1 MVSTA
6 LIARSKS
13 SADSRD
19 TASVRPVQWRLHSD
33 LASRSFC
40 RHATADGF
48 LRTCIDSVVDQS
60 YDSLELVVSDN
71 ANEDE
76 TPEIL
81 RSYDDP
87 RLRDIRSKSVLSVTD
102 NWNAALTTSTG
113 EYILMIGDDDLLLP
127 DCCATLDRLLAMH
140 HDPDCLSYN
149 AYRFIAP
156 DAIPGIETAYY
167 GEAYFKFEPE
177 LDRPRFLE
185 ADLRRG
191 IVRDMFRFRTRFPLT
206 MQIAVVRRD
215 AMDRLPN
222 GPFQPPF
229 PDHYALAALLLA
241 AETWAHAPVRPL
253 VVGVSSK
260 SFGHFFFNAQ
270 DMGGLSY
277 LGIRPKFDGMLPGN
291 EVLNVLATWLL
302 QLKADFSD
310 ELDGVEVD
318 WPEYTIRQIWA
329 WIQEARQSRSVAQ
342 RRPRV
347 LRPSRVSGGPR
358 SSGDLPSPRRSATPG
373 ACSADDTQG
382 GPILCGAIF
391 VASPMSPTSAS
402 SASG

>member
-1 MVSTA
+1 MA
-6 LIARSKS
+6 
-13 SADSRD
+13 
-19 TASVRPVQWRLHSD
+19 ASQRPRFAIL
-33 LASRSFC
+33 LPTRNGG
-40 RHATADGF
+40 RF

-87 RLRDIRSKSVLSVTD
+87 RLRAIRSKSVLSVTD

-140 HDPDCLSYN
+140 HNPDCLSYN

-156 DAIPGIETAYY
+156 DAIHGIETAYY
-167 GEAYFKFEPE
+167 GEAYFKFEPD
-177 LDRPRFLE
+177 LDRSRFLE
-185 ADLRRG
+185 ADLRRS

-222 GPFQPPF
+222 APFQPPF
-229 PDHYALAALLLA
+229 PDHYALAALLLT

-270 DMGGLSY
+270 DMDGLSY

-291 EVLNVLATWLL
+291 DVLNVLATWLL

-329 WIQEARQSRSVAQ
+329 WIQEARQSRSPAQ
-342 RRPRV
+342 LASRLATVPRERWPAIARRLAEPETIRHAGRV
-347 LRPSRVSGGPR
+347 LRRRHARRTDPLWS
-358 SSGDLPSPRRSATPG
+358 DLRRLPDVTDIGEFGEWLTRHKA
-373 ACSADDTQG
+373 QG
-382 GPILCGAIF
+382 GGRAEAG
-391 VASPMSPTSAS
+391 VARA
-402 SASG
+402 